1 MSRVDWTKK
10 EAPTHLSVVV
20 RALLQ
25 LTIDITNVASVAESG
40 CAQRVREYFLCLL
53 HLMRDGATERLF
65 ASSTEVEWFLTL
77 AWNLAVFC
85 SSVADYADA
94 SFFWRSVYCFAALLP
109 VSADLLNTQRQA
121 LTLAVATY
129 LQASSSGVSVSGVSS
144 SSSSTA
150 SSSTASSTASTGT
163 STAAITTVTATPPVA
178 SSLPTPSTTTTT
190 IPPFEDTL
198 TLPSCLSLIH
208 TCRNVLAEIETN
220 NPPQTTIAE
229 TRCYLAQLET
239 VCLVRLHSN
248 TLMPRIKEWSSSH
261 AFTAPFFVDLYHLLE
276 QEDLS
281 DPAPKKECLRTALQM
296 LMQQPTVAV
305 GSVCEVIHCLLGVC
319 ESREEE
325 YHWVQQL
332 LQIVKMQ
339 GESVKS
345 VCESAVKCRND
356 EHFAYFTVQMW
367 NCGVYYQRLNNLQD
381 AEKFMSVAI
390 QLTAFCPESMQVA
403 TDGLCDR

>member
-1 MSRVDWTKK
+1 MSRIDWTKK

-25 LTIDITNVASVAESG
+25 LTIDITNVASVAEPG
-40 CAQRVREYFLCLL
+40 CTQRVREYFLCLL
-53 HLMRDGATERLF
+53 HLMKDGATKQLF
-65 ASSTEVEWFLTL
+65 GSQMEVEWFLTL

-85 SSVADYADA
+85 SSVAGYADA

-109 VSADLLNTQRQA
+109 VTADLLNTERQA

-129 LQASSSGVSVSGVSS
+129 LQSEGAEASAVQSVSSPTNVV
-144 SSSSTA
+144 TA
-150 SSSTASSTASTGT
+150 ANTDTNAST
-163 STAAITTVTATPPVA
+163 PN
-178 SSLPTPSTTTTT
+178 PSTTT
-190 IPPFEDTL
+190 PPSEDSL

-208 TCRNVLAEIETN
+208 TCRNVLAEMETN
-220 NPPQTTIAE
+220 NPSQTTNPPATVTE
-229 TRCYLAQLET
+229 TRSYLAQLEA

-248 TLMPRIKEWSSSH
+248 TLIPRIKEWSSSH
-261 AFTAPFFVDLYHLLE
+261 SFTAAFFVDLYHLLE
-276 QEDLS
+276 QENLA

-305 GSVCEVIHCLLGVC
+305 GSVCEVIHCLLSVC

-339 GESVKS
+339 GDSVKW
-345 VCESAVKCRND
+345 VCGPAVRRRND
-356 EHFAYFTVQMW
+356 EHFAYFTIQMW
-367 NCGVYYQRLNNLQD
+367 NCGVYYQRLSNLHD
-381 AEKFMSVAI
+381 AEKFMSIAI
-390 QLTAFCPESMQVA
+390 QLTAFCQESMQVA
-403 TDGLCDR
+403 TRGLCNR